1 VIFKLVVHDKDRLAA
16 AFQSTFLAIAFVWGW
31 PRACW
36 LLASMLKVEMLKVEM
51 LKVEMLKVEMPVA
64 ANVLSL
70 VMPTHRSS
78 TAGLRRW
85 LKRCL

>member
-51 LKVEMLKVEMPVA
+51 LKVEMPVA